1 MKYAK
6 LFSIIVFVV
15 AGLYGA
21 IGLYFLPLAGFE
33 GGLTRIGLLPETL
46 FGWTKSQPA
55 VDPALI
61 KQASWQDA
69 DVLVIGDSFSDGR
82 IWQTEL
88 VRHGLR
94 VRTEHWSSIR
104 GICDDF
110 TPWLL
115 AQGFR
120 GKQIVLEVVEQNV
133 ETGLANYVSCKN
145 MDFHSSVL
153 AEMPRKAPPTHI
165 DRNKPDYSGRLSIG
179 LQTRLNMYKYEKL
192 SAQPDFK
199 SWDTGR
205 GSIVTRLADGCKLFS
220 HARCSDVLFL
230 AADSPRD
237 LGVDVINN
245 MQTLDK
251 RMTGL
256 NVLWAIIPNKTTAYL
271 YPDKRFW
278 DQAELR
284 VHSANLLKT
293 VRQAIQAQTVD
304 VYPANDSHFST
315 ETYLAMGRII
325 LQGIE
330 QSATIQ
336 SRLKEI
342 H

>member
-1 MKYAK
+1 MKHAK
-6 LFSIIVFVV
+6 LFSIIVLVV
-15 AGLYGA
+15 AGVYGA

-33 GGLTRIGLLPETL
+33 GGLTRIGLLPESM
-46 FGWTKSQPA
+46 FGWTKPQPA
-55 VDPALI
+55 IDPVLI

-104 GICDDF
+104 AICDDF
-110 TPWLL
+110 TPWLH

-120 GKQIVLEVVEQNV
+120 GKQIILEVVEQNV
-133 ETGLANYVSCKN
+133 VTGLANYVNCKK
-145 MDFHSSVL
+145 MDFHSSVQ
-153 AEMPRKAPPTHI
+153 AEMPRKAPPTVI

-179 LQTRLNMYKYEKL
+179 LETRLNMYKYEKL

-220 HARCSDVLFL
+220 HANCSDALFL
-230 AADSPRD
+230 AGDSAQD
-237 LGVDVINN
+237 LGTDVIAN
-245 MQTLDK
+245 MQILDK

-256 NVLWAIIPNKTTAYL
+256 NVLWAIVPNKTTAYL
-271 YPDKRFW
+271 YPDKHFW
-278 DQAELR
+278 DQAELH

-293 VRQAIQAQTVD
+293 VRQAIQVQTVD

-315 ETYLAMGRII
+315 ETYLAAGRTIYQEI
-325 LQGIE
+325 RKTAE
-330 QSATIQ
+330 Q
-336 SRLKEI
+336 
-342 H
+342 HNP